1 MKSRSFRYIRPASLA
16 HAYQILTE
24 ADGEAVPIAGGQ
36 SLLAGLNMRLSAPK
50 LLVDI
55 GDLRELMD
63 HSHVGGVVRLGA
75 LTRHGDLLRSELVRK
90 HLPLLTHAAPH
101 IGHIAIRNRGTL
113 GGSLAYADPAAELP
127 ACAVALGATLVL
139 GSSAGE
145 REVKAEDFF
154 KGLFETDLRPGE
166 LIVAVKFPV
175 AHNGTAAG
183 FAELSR
189 RHGDFAMVGLAAIA
203 DMQRD
208 RIDSARLVYFGCV
221 DRAKVAHAV
230 SAAVVGLRPSLA
242 VSAALDAAISQDL
255 APDDTP
261 GHARRYQDSPRQGAD
276 PPRACRPGREGC
288 RMSTTDLSGHDD
300 IEVDAT
306 LNGKPLRR
314 RVKARQHL
322 ADFLRQELELTGTHL
337 GCEHGICGA
346 CTVLIDG
353 RTARGCLTLAAQISG
368 KSVETIEGLTENGV
382 LADLQ
387 KEFIERNAAQCGFCS
402 SGMLLTAHELLLSG
416 EHLSRADIREA
427 MSGNMCRCTGYHA
440 IIDAV
445 EAVMT
450 TRGRR

>member
-1 MKSRSFRYIRPASLA
+1 
-16 HAYQILTE
+16 
-24 ADGEAVPIAGGQ
+24 
-36 SLLAGLNMRLSAPK
+36 
-50 LLVDI
+50 
-55 GDLRELMD
+55 
-63 HSHVGGVVRLGA
+63 
-75 LTRHGDLLRSELVRK
+75 
-90 HLPLLTHAAPH
+90 
-101 IGHIAIRNRGTL
+101 
-113 GGSLAYADPAAELP
+113 
-127 ACAVALGATLVL
+127 
-139 GSSAGE
+139 
-145 REVKAEDFF
+145 
-154 KGLFETDLRPGE
+154 
-166 LIVAVKFPV
+166 
-175 AHNGTAAG
+175 
-183 FAELSR
+183 
-189 RHGDFAMVGLAAIA
+189 
-203 DMQRD
+203 
-208 RIDSARLVYFGCV
+208 
-221 DRAKVAHAV
+221 
-230 SAAVVGLRPSLA
+230 
-242 VSAALDAAISQDL
+242 
-255 APDDTP
+255 
-261 GHARRYQDSPRQGAD
+261 
-276 PPRACRPGREGC
+276 
-288 RMSTTDLSGHDD
+288 MSTTDLSGHED

-368 KSVETIEGLTENGV
+368 KSVETIEGLTENGM

-416 EHLSRADIREA
+416 ETLSRANIREA

>member
-1 MKSRSFRYIRPASLA
+1 
-16 HAYQILTE
+16 
-24 ADGEAVPIAGGQ
+24 
-36 SLLAGLNMRLSAPK
+36 
-50 LLVDI
+50 
-55 GDLRELMD
+55 
-63 HSHVGGVVRLGA
+63 
-75 LTRHGDLLRSELVRK
+75 
-90 HLPLLTHAAPH
+90 
-101 IGHIAIRNRGTL
+101 
-113 GGSLAYADPAAELP
+113 
-127 ACAVALGATLVL
+127 
-139 GSSAGE
+139 
-145 REVKAEDFF
+145 
-154 KGLFETDLRPGE
+154 
-166 LIVAVKFPV
+166 
-175 AHNGTAAG
+175 
-183 FAELSR
+183 
-189 RHGDFAMVGLAAIA
+189 
-203 DMQRD
+203 
-208 RIDSARLVYFGCV
+208 
-221 DRAKVAHAV
+221 
-230 SAAVVGLRPSLA
+230 
-242 VSAALDAAISQDL
+242 
-255 APDDTP
+255 
-261 GHARRYQDSPRQGAD
+261 
-276 PPRACRPGREGC
+276 
-288 RMSTTDLSGHDD
+288 MSTTDLSGHDD

-368 KSVETIEGLTENGV
+368 KSVETIEGLTENGM

-416 EHLSRADIREA
+416 ETLSRADIREA